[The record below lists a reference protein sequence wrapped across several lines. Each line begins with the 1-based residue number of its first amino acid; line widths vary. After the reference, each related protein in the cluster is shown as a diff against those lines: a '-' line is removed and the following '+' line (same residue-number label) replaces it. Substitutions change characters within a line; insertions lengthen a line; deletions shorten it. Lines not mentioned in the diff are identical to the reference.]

1 VLILGRIGSEGIEGM
16 ESDNAVSSA
25 DEDAPK
31 RKSAANGPT
40 RFVEID
46 SLKAAGIIAVI
57 LIHSLRAPWD
67 PRVSST
73 EVWLGIVTRFAV
85 PGFLFCSG
93 FLYATTKRIRTQMV
107 LRRLRR
113 VLVPYLICSVAAQIW
128 WFATGQGHAFDAI
141 VEEILLG
148 SSFGPFYY
156 VFVHF
161 FLVLFAPL
169 FALLPGSALAGLT
182 ALMLVGQGWLET
194 RTGFL
199 MPIFWHIRNP
209 LLWWGYF
216 LLGWMVRLHYDN
228 VRRWIAPRR
237 GLLITAMALAVL
249 TCTWFA
255 SAEIGS
261 EWLSR
266 AKWLNIHSTLAL
278 IFVATCGRRSAPA
291 PLAILADAT
300 FAIYLLHLFFVYAA
314 ERLVQP
320 TINEFDI
327 LVIAGYWSAG
337 LFGALGVIS
346 LARRLLGPRSRDV
359 IGA

>member
-1 VLILGRIGSEGIEGM
+1 M
-16 ESDNAVSSA
+16 EIDNAVTSA
-25 DEDAPK
+25 DKDAPK
-31 RKSAANGPT
+31 PTNPAARPT

-46 SLKAAGIIAVI
+46 SMKAAGIIAVI

-73 EVWLGIVTRFAV
+73 EVWLGIVTRYAV

-93 FLYATTKRIRTQMV
+93 FLYATTKRISMQTV

-113 VLVPYLICSVAAQIW
+113 VLIPYLICSVAAQIW
-128 WFATGQGHAFDAI
+128 WFTTGQGHAFDAI
-141 VEEILLG
+141 LQEILLG

-194 RTGFL
+194 RAGFL
-199 MPIFWHIRNP
+199 MPLFWHLRNP

-216 LLGWMVRLHYDN
+216 LLGWMIRLHYDT
-228 VRRWIAPRR
+228 VRRWITSHR

-249 TCTWFA
+249 TCTSFA
-255 SAEIGS
+255 SAEIAS
-261 EWLSR
+261 EWIRR
-266 AKWLNIHSTLAL
+266 AKWLNIHFTLAL

-291 PLAILADAT
+291 PLAVLADAT

-314 ERLVQP
+314 QRLVQS
-320 TINEFDI
+320 TVNEFDI

-346 LARRLLGPRSRDV
+346 LARRLLGARSRDV

>member
-1 VLILGRIGSEGIEGM
+1 M
-16 ESDNAVSSA
+16 ENDNAVSRA
-25 DEDAPK
+25 DEDVPK
-31 RKSAANGPT
+31 EPGSAGGPT
-40 RFVEID
+40 RFLEID
-46 SLKAAGIIAVI
+46 SLKAAGILTVI

-67 PRVSST
+67 PRISSI
-73 EVWLGIVTRFAV
+73 ELWLGIVTRFAV

-93 FLYATTKRIRTQMV
+93 FLYSTTKRIAVPTV

-113 VLVPYLICSVAAQIW
+113 VLIPYLICSIGAQIW

-141 VEEILLG
+141 VKEILLG

-169 FALLPGSALAGLT
+169 FSLLPSAALAGLT
-182 ALMLVGQGWLET
+182 TLMIVSQGWLET
-194 RTGFL
+194 RAGFL
-199 MPIFWHIRNP
+199 MPVFWHIRDP

-216 LLGWMVRLHYDN
+216 LLGWMIRLHHDTI
-228 VRRWIAPRR
+228 RRWIGSHR
-237 GLLITAMALAVL
+237 GLLMIATGLAVL
-249 TCTWFA
+249 ISTWFA
-255 SAEIGS
+255 SAEVGG
-261 EWLSR
+261 EWVR
-266 AKWLNIHSTLAL
+266 TAKWLNIHAILAL

-320 TINEFDI
+320 AVDEFDVLI
-327 LVIAGYWSAG
+327 VAGYWSAG
-337 LFGALGVIS
+337 LFGALGIVA
-346 LARRLLGPRSRDV
+346 LARWLLGPRSRDI

>member
-1 VLILGRIGSEGIEGM
+1 MIGSEGTDGM
-16 ESDNAVSSA
+16 ESDNASSSA
-25 DEDAPK
+25 DKDFPNRSGSDDA
-31 RKSAANGPT
+31 RT
-40 RFVEID
+40 RFIEID

-93 FLYATTKRIRTQMV
+93 FLYATTKRISTQTV

-113 VLVPYLICSVAAQIW
+113 VLIPYLICSIAAQIW
-128 WFATGQGHAFDAI
+128 WFTTGQGHAFDAI
-141 VEEILLG
+141 TQEILFG

-169 FALLPGSALAGLT
+169 LVLLPGTALAGLT

-194 RTGFL
+194 RAGVL

-216 LLGWMVRLHYDN
+216 LLGWTIRLHYDT
-228 VRRWIAPRR
+228 VRRWIASQR

-249 TCTWFA
+249 TCTWVA

-261 EWLSR
+261 EWIRR
-266 AKWLNIHSTLAL
+266 ASWLNIHSSLAL
-278 IFVATCGRRSAPA
+278 IFVATCGRRSAPT
-291 PLAILADAT
+291 PLAVLADAT

-320 TINEFDI
+320 SVNEFDI
-327 LVIAGYWSAG
+327 LVIAAYWSAG

>member
-1 VLILGRIGSEGIEGM
+1 MRLYR
-16 ESDNAVSSA
+16 AVSGIS
-25 DEDAPK
+25 D
-31 RKSAANGPT
+31 RSLT

-46 SLKAAGIIAVI
+46 SLKVAGILAVI

-67 PRVSST
+67 PRISST
-73 EVWLGIVTRFAV
+73 ELWLGIVTRFAV

-93 FLYATTKRIRTQMV
+93 FLYATTTRIAFDTV

-113 VLVPYLICSVAAQIW
+113 VLVPYLICSIGAQIW

-141 VEEILLG
+141 VREISLG

-169 FALLPGSALAGLT
+169 FALLPSVALAGLT
-182 ALMLVGQGWLET
+182 ALMIVCQGWLESST
-194 RTGFL
+194 TLFL
-199 MPIFWHIRNP
+199 PIFWHIRDP

-216 LLGWMVRLHYDN
+216 LLGWTIRLHHDT
-228 VRRWIAPRR
+228 VSRWIVARR
-237 GLLITAMALAVL
+237 GVLMLALTAAVL
-249 TCTWFA
+249 ACTWFA
-255 SAEIGS
+255 SFEDRS
-261 EWLSR
+261 EWVR
-266 AKWLNIHSTLAL
+266 AAMWLDIYAILGF

-291 PLAILADAT
+291 PVAVLSDAT

-320 TINEFDI
+320 AVNEFDA

-337 LFGALGVIS
+337 LLGALAVIT
-346 LARRLLGPRSRDV
+346 LVRWLLGPRSRDF